1 MITSAMLSC
10 EPYEPPAWASHLSG
24 QPTKRFSLGRLPTP
38 IHRWDVPLLEEL
50 GVRWFIKRDDLSGF
64 ELGGNK
70 VRKLEFLMAEAAD
83 AGADCVVTIGGIQSN
98 HCRATA
104 AAARY
109 LGMDSVLILRCPD
122 PDKDPGLVG
131 NLLLE
136 RMMGATIKTVSV
148 QEYQRVGSAALTEQ
162 VAEELRSQ
170 GRNPYVI
177 PVGGSNTCGT
187 WGYIEGISELEK
199 QLKMGGVGIPSSGT
213 FDHIV
218 FACGSGG
225 TASGIGLGCALS
237 GVGAQTAVHAVGV
250 CDSPEWFYNFIR
262 QDIHPGLGCEAIDPE
277 SYLRVIQGRGH
288 GYAVSTDEELRLCKD
303 VAASTAVLLDP
314 VYSGKALYAFV
325 QEARAD
331 PERFRGK
338 DILFWHTGGGLG
350 MFEKA
355 EQLAPLLS
363 GQATRLQVPP
373 LHTQS
378 KL

>member
-1 MITSAMLSC
+1 M
-10 EPYEPPAWASHLSG
+10 
-24 QPTKRFSLGRLPTP
+24 
-38 IHRWDVPLLEEL
+38 
-50 GVRWFIKRDDLSGF
+50 
-64 ELGGNK
+64 
-70 VRKLEFLMAEAAD
+70 
-83 AGADCVVTIGGIQSN
+83 
-98 HCRATA
+98 
-104 AAARY
+104 
-109 LGMDSVLILRCPD
+109 
-122 PDKDPGLVG
+122 G

-277 SYLRVIQGRGH
+277 SYLRVILCRGH

-325 QEARAD
+325 RDARAD

-363 GQATRLQVPP
+363 GQATDPSAP
-373 LHTQS
+373 TAHTEQEIKRKPDAATRTEQS
-378 KL
+378 RNSQDAGCWSHSPRAAACCGCPGGFVMNSLVAHSHRAPQHGGFGSSCAAATPWPCFRSI